1 MFRLSPVRVE
11 QWGVVVDIKAYIGEA
26 TEYDKKEALEDRR
39 PKSWLK
45 SVSAFANGKGGVL
58 IFGVANDGA
67 LKGLSDVKTA
77 SEKIS
82 EAIKS
87 KMDPLPGIDLQ
98 IRREDGK
105 EFILLHV
112 SAGAETPYY
121 YIGDGGRIAY
131 IRVGNESVQAT
142 AADLKRLVLRGSNS
156 TYDSLSTL
164 YRFEN
169 FAFTKLRSVYRQ
181 RTGLEMDAQDFLSF
195 GLVDERG
202 FMTHTGALL
211 ADESPMRFS
220 RLFCTRWNGQDKA
233 SGTMEA
239 LDDKE
244 FSGSL
249 IALLQSGEEFV
260 RNNTRKRWK
269 KTDYGRVE
277 MPDYPDRAVL
287 ECLVNALI
295 HRDYMIAGSEVHI
308 DIFDDRMEIYS
319 PGGMMDGSLVQ
330 ELDTDQVPSKRRNP
344 IIADV
349 FSRMNYMERRGSGF
363 RKIKADYHRAVN
375 FREALEPRFF
385 SDRNNFIVTLFN
397 LNYGV
402 EVGKTILPK
411 QEPSFTTTETIL
423 PAKKTS
429 IEKKL
434 NDMGFTAR
442 TSAHILK
449 LYQHYSYEQC
459 FTRAQIADVLGITT
473 APATVLI
480 RKMKETGLIELANG
494 KSRGAY
500 HFKKI

>member
-220 RLFCTRWNGQDKA
+220 RLFCTVGMDRIKRPAPWRHWMTRSSA
-233 SGTMEA
+233 EA
-239 LDDKE
+239 
-244 FSGSL
+244 
-249 IALLQSGEEFV
+249 
-260 RNNTRKRWK
+260 
-269 KTDYGRVE
+269 
-277 MPDYPDRAVL
+277 
-287 ECLVNALI
+287 
-295 HRDYMIAGSEVHI
+295 
-308 DIFDDRMEIYS
+308 
-319 PGGMMDGSLVQ
+319 
-330 ELDTDQVPSKRRNP
+330 
-344 IIADV
+344 
-349 FSRMNYMERRGSGF
+349 
-363 RKIKADYHRAVN
+363 
-375 FREALEPRFF
+375 
-385 SDRNNFIVTLFN
+385 
-397 LNYGV
+397 
-402 EVGKTILPK
+402 
-411 QEPSFTTTETIL
+411 
-423 PAKKTS
+423 
-429 IEKKL
+429 
-434 NDMGFTAR
+434 
-442 TSAHILK
+442 
-449 LYQHYSYEQC
+449 
-459 FTRAQIADVLGITT
+459 
-473 APATVLI
+473 
-480 RKMKETGLIELANG
+480 
-494 KSRGAY
+494 
-500 HFKKI
+500 

>member
-1 MFRLSPVRVE
+1 
-11 QWGVVVDIKAYIGEA
+11 
-26 TEYDKKEALEDRR
+26 
-39 PKSWLK
+39 
-45 SVSAFANGKGGVL
+45 
-58 IFGVANDGA
+58 
-67 LKGLSDVKTA
+67 
-77 SEKIS
+77 
-82 EAIKS
+82 
-87 KMDPLPGIDLQ
+87 
-98 IRREDGK
+98 
-105 EFILLHV
+105 
-112 SAGAETPYY
+112 
-121 YIGDGGRIAY
+121 
-131 IRVGNESVQAT
+131 
-142 AADLKRLVLRGSNS
+142 
-156 TYDSLSTL
+156 
-164 YRFEN
+164 
-169 FAFTKLRSVYRQ
+169 
-181 RTGLEMDAQDFLSF
+181 
-195 GLVDERG
+195 
-202 FMTHTGALL
+202 
-211 ADESPMRFS
+211 
-220 RLFCTRWNGQDKA
+220 
-233 SGTMEA
+233 
-239 LDDKE
+239 
-244 FSGSL
+244 
-249 IALLQSGEEFV
+249 
-260 RNNTRKRWK
+260 
-269 KTDYGRVE
+269 

-330 ELDTDQVPSKRRNP
+330 ELDTDHVPSKRRNP

-423 PAKKTS
+423 PANKTS